1 MYLLSREV
9 LERAKISMSNEVLC
23 NTISC
28 IRKGRKRNRK
38 KLTVEKILA
47 SPKITDN
54 EKQETSEES
63 EQDDIREEG
72 EEIREEGE
80 EIGEEGE
87 EIREELKDDK
97 EEIIR
102 GETIKDRHT
111 SEEYNV
117 MDRHPVKKH
126 DVISVSSDKK
136 GSIYVPVSR
145 SNAIQVMYVIYY
157 IVYSSYSSCRQVVWH
172 SLSYQRNML

>member
-1 MYLLSREV
+1 MYLLSSEV
-9 LERAKISMSNEVLC
+9 LERAKISTSNEVLF

-38 KLTVEKILA
+38 KLTVEKILT

-63 EQDDIREEG
+63 EQEDIREEG
-72 EEIREEGE
+72 EERED
-80 EIGEEGE
+80 IGEEGE
-87 EIREELKDDK
+87 EIREEGDDDK
-97 EEIIR
+97 KEIIR

-117 MDRHPVKKH
+117 IDRQPVKKP

-136 GSIYVPVSR
+136 GCIYVPVSR
-145 SNAIQVMYVIYY
+145 SNVIQVMYVIYY
-157 IVYSSYSSCRQVVWH
+157 I
-172 SLSYQRNML
+172 